1 MQEFLAPSPLIH
13 SLTHSLLAHM
23 EDYITLLKEVASD
36 PRAFERVPLREVPLL
51 DRTRPVFNHCATP
64 SLTHA
69 LTHTLTHSPVVLL
82 RREKVQVAGKARVV
96 RRVFARP
103 HVSHCG
109 TTALL
114 HYYTTDCTIALLHYC
129 TTTLLHYYTTLLL
142 HYYTTLLLHYYT
154 TALLHYC
161 ITTLLHYYTTAL
173 LHYYYFLPLHC
184 TAHLTTH
191 CATASL
197 LYSTH
202 SLTHCLLLSPCVC
215 VCVNRTQR
223 KPLIRISA
231 GSSMWT

>member
-103 HVSHCG
+103 HVSH
-109 TTALL
+109 
-114 HYYTTDCTIALLHYC
+114 YC
-129 TTTLLHYYTTLLL
+129 TTA
-142 HYYTTLLLHYYT
+142 LLHYYT

-161 ITTLLHYYTTAL
+161 TTLLLHYYCTTPLLLHYSTTVVLYCHYSTTLL
-173 LHYYYFLPLHC
+173 LHYYYYYYCFLPLHC
-184 TAHLTTH
+184 STQYSLCH
-191 CATASL
+191 CITPLLNSL
-197 LYSTH
+197 TH
-202 SLTHCLLLSPCVC
+202 SLTVSYYHRVC
-215 VCVNRTQR
+215 VCV
-223 KPLIRISA
+223 
-231 GSSMWT
+231 